1 MASPDAAGAADFHPF
16 RAGSLAL
23 TDEHRATLRALSAAA
38 APDAAALGALAAQ
51 LAAGVAGA
59 APPAGTASAGA
70 ASAGA
75 AASRLLQALLVDFAR
90 AGAPAAALR
99 SCLEEQ
105 GLSSAAKAGA
115 VADAYGAALPAMRAA
130 LAAQGL
136 PLPRLADLSWRLD
149 YLVSA
154 KGAGRVGR
162 PVYRVRMLLEEAGAA
177 GAAGA
182 ARGGGATRAL
192 DFAASPQELEDLQ
205 ARLHEA
211 LRAAAAVAGGGGG
224 AGAAGSAR

>member
-1 MASPDAAGAADFHPF
+1 MASDAAADFHPF
-16 RAGSLAL
+16 RAGSLEL
-23 TDEHRATLRALSAAA
+23 TDEHRAALRALSAAA

-59 APPAGTASAGA
+59 GAVAGSAAAASAAASAAAPAGA
-70 ASAGA
+70 A
-75 AASRLLQALLVDFAR
+75 RLLQALFVDFAR

-99 SCLEEQ
+99 SSLEEQ
-105 GLSSAAKAGA
+105 GLSAAAKAGA
-115 VADAYGAALPAMRAA
+115 VAEAYGAALPAMRAA

-162 PVYRVRMLLEEAGAA
+162 PVYRVRMLLEEPGAGA
-177 GAAGA
+177 
-182 ARGGGATRAL
+182 RAL

-211 LRAAAAVAGGGGG
+211 LRAAAAVATGG
-224 AGAAGSAR
+224 AGGAAAGSR